1 MRTQV
6 EGPPL
11 VLTGGDHLLTPI
23 ERMAKT
29 TPDKPLLA
37 VRDGDH
43 YVDRTAS
50 EVWSRIRQIAKGLI
64 ASDVGVGDRV
74 ALMGATS
81 AEWLQ
86 LDLAIVAVGA
96 ITVPIYE
103 TSSAHQVS
111 WILRDSGAVI
121 ALVDDEVLIAAVQ
134 KAAVGSDCREMLAIR
149 DGGLDVLMDR
159 GVSISDAVVE
169 ERIETIRR
177 EDIATIIYTSGT
189 TGNPKG
195 CILTHGNLR
204 SNVHQVADALGDTVG
219 PDDTALLF
227 LPLAHVLSKMTALY
241 CLERGVRI
249 AFGTSI
255 AELPAEFAMVKP
267 TLISAVP
274 RIFEKVYSKAQ
285 HTAESER
292 KGKIFERAA
301 RTSIRFSRQRALG
314 SISPTTR
321 LEHKVFDALVYG
333 KIADAFGGN
342 LRMAFSGGGPLG
354 ERLTSFFDGVGVRI
368 YEGYGLTET
377 SPILTI
383 SRTDA
388 WRPGSVGVPVGGT
401 SLKLTHGDEI
411 MARGPQVFRGYWN
424 NQRATAEV
432 VDENG
437 WFRTGDV
444 GSIDED
450 GYLRITGRIKDI
462 IVTAA
467 GKNVAPAPL
476 EDRLRAHSLV
486 SQAMVVGDK
495 QPFIA
500 ALVTIDADS
509 FSVWAE
515 EHGHGG
521 ANVAS
526 LVDDEKLRAEIQ
538 EAIDFANESVS
549 RAESIRSFVILPQDL
564 ELDTEEVTPTMKVRR
579 MVVMQHYADVIESI
593 YNSPRK
599 GTTP

>member
-6 EGPPL
+6 EGPPI
-11 VLTGGDHLLTPI
+11 VMTGDDHLLTPI
-23 ERMAKT
+23 ERMVRMS
-29 TPDKPLLA
+29 PDKPLLS
-37 VRDGDH
+37 VRDGDR
-43 YVDRTAS
+43 YVDRSAG
-50 EVWSRIRQIAKGLI
+50 EVWSRIRNLAKGLI
-64 ASDVGVGDRV
+64 ASDIGVGDRV
-74 ALMGATS
+74 ALMAATS
-81 AEWLQ
+81 AEWLE
-86 LDLAIVAVGA
+86 LDLAIVAIGA

-111 WILRDSGAVI
+111 WILRDSGA
-121 ALVDDEVLIAAVQ
+121 ALAFVEDETLIAANRV
-134 KAAVGSDCREMLAIR
+134 AVAESICREMIAIH
-149 DGGLDVLMDR
+149 DGGLDVLIGR
-159 GVSISDAVVE
+159 GVGISDAVVD
-169 ERIETIRR
+169 ERVEAIRR
-177 EDIATIIYTSGT
+177 ESIATIIYTSGT

-195 CILTHGNLR
+195 CVLTHGNLR
-204 SNVHQVADALGDTVG
+204 SNVQQVSDALGDTVG
-219 PDDTALLF
+219 PSDTALLF

-255 AELPAEFAMVKP
+255 ANLPAEFALVKP

-314 SISPTTR
+314 PVGMATR
-321 LEHKVFDALVYG
+321 VEHRIFDALVYR
-333 KIADAFGGN
+333 KIAAAFGGN

-388 WRPGSVGVPVGGT
+388 WRPGSVGMPVAGT
-401 SLKLTHGDEI
+401 SLKLGDSDEI
-411 MARGPQVFRGYWN
+411 MAKGPQVFRGYWQN
-424 NQRATAEV
+424 SQATAEV
-432 VDENG
+432 VDESG
-437 WFRTGDV
+437 WFQTGDV

-450 GYLRITGRIKDI
+450 GYVRITGRIKDI

-486 SQAMVVGDK
+486 SQAMVVGDG

-509 FSVWAE
+509 FSDWAT
-515 EHGHGG
+515 EHGHAGRD
-521 ANVAS
+521 VAS
-526 LVDDEKLRAEIQ
+526 LVDDKKLRSEIQ

-549 RAESIRSFVILPQDL
+549 RAESIRSFVILPKDL
-564 ELDTEEVTPTMKVRR
+564 ELDAGEVTPTLKVRR

-593 YNSPRK
+593 YSTPRRD
-599 GTTP
+599 TTK